1 MNPLAKIWQLALI
14 GLTLILTSNLAIAQ
28 DKDPATAWQLIEQG
42 AMLVDVRTP
51 EEYAAGHLEGA
62 INIPYEVIA
71 TEFAK
76 RAIDKDTSVVL
87 YCRSGRRS
95 GVANDA
101 LNAAGFTRVYNGG
114 GYESLVQSGKSGQG
128 DK

>member
-1 MNPLAKIWQLALI
+1 MNPLAKIGQLALI
-14 GLTLILTSNLAIAQ
+14 GLMLMLTSTLAIGQ
-28 DKDPATAWQLIEQG
+28 DKDAATAWKLIEQG

-51 EEYAAGHLEGA
+51 EEYAAGHIEGA
-62 INIPYEVIA
+62 INIPYEEVA
-71 TEFAK
+71 AEFAK

-101 LNAAGFTRVYNGG
+101 LNAAGFTQVYNGG
-114 GYESLVQSGKSGQG
+114 GYENLAQSGKSEQSQ
-128 DK
+128 K